1 MSQPLLHPT
10 ELKEIPEVIET
21 ENAILIPKVS
31 SGEGMIHE
39 EKLDEQSGYS
49 HVYITSVYHDDVKEL
64 KKKLKSQFYKISNSE
79 LTEEEYMKKIDPNFE
94 NEISEINLEEKED
107 PENEINGKEIKNQKK
122 DLFYYALSVALL
134 SATIQISFIITIIKE
149 YFNEPHFI
157 TDDPE
162 LITIRLLAF
171 LTITLKLWIELG
183 NGRKIVNHGFYQSFL
198 YRSNNKRILSI
209 FMGFVQIFTTLST
222 YFCSSEL
229 IVQTESV
236 IDCVKDFSAL
246 IVLTEIDNWIGDYF
260 LNTSKQMQVYSRDY
274 VCQIYVLRKKDYYRY
289 NLSDFCIDFCVV
301 GTFIFSIVPIY
312 QSIVFYGDLNR
323 KK

>member
-1 MSQPLLHPT
+1 MSSLIHPT
-10 ELKEIPEVIET
+10 ELKEIPEVVET
-21 ENAILIPKVS
+21 ENAVLIPKVS
-31 SGEGMIHE
+31 TGEAMIHE

-64 KKKLKSQFYKISNSE
+64 KTKLKNQFYKISNND
-79 LTEEEYMKKIDPNFE
+79 LTEEEYMKKRDPNFE
-94 NEISEINLEEKED
+94 NEISDINLEEKED
-107 PENEINGKEIKNQKK
+107 PEGELNEKDIKNPKK

-134 SATIQISFIITIIKE
+134 SATIQISFIITITKE
-149 YFNEPHFI
+149 YFNEPHTI

-171 LTITLKLWIELG
+171 LTLTLKLWIELG
-183 NGRKIVNHGFYQSFL
+183 NGRKIVTHGIYQSFL
-198 YRSNNKRILSI
+198 YRSNNKRLLSI
-209 FMGFVQIFTTLST
+209 FMGIVQIFTTLSC

-260 LNTSKQMQVYSRDY
+260 LTTSKQMQVYTRDY
-274 VCQIYVLRKKDYYRY
+274 VAQIYVLRKKDYYRY
-289 NLSDFCIDFCVV
+289 HLSDFCIDATVI
-301 GTFIFSIVPIY
+301 G
-312 QSIVFYGDLNR
+312 L
-323 KK
+323 